1 MIYKSG
7 DAFRQA
13 LEGRLLSMS
22 QQNNIPLSWLRKM
35 VAFDRFLAR
44 LTADRPQEWLLKGG
58 MALRLRL
65 DVAARTTKDLDLLM
79 VDDEPDIQE
88 ALVRAAQLNLDDWFQ
103 FTVQRPSYSGADDR
117 VTGRRFHVSAL
128 IAGRTFEQFHVDV
141 GRSNEPIVGTPELFP
156 MTPLLG
162 FAGIKPATIL
172 CYPIVQ
178 QIADKVHAYTRPR
191 AGGIGTRVKDVIDIL
206 LIARQETFSRTTL
219 HQALQSTFSFY
230 NTHPL
235 PKTLPDP
242 PTSWTPQFRQL
253 IKMTDLPFITPV
265 EAVHAMRKLVDPAL
279 QATGNEHWH
288 PATWSWKNLP

>member
-13 LEGRLLSMS
+13 LESRLLAMS
-22 QQNNIPLSWLRKM
+22 QQEGIPLSWLRKM

-79 VDDEPDIQE
+79 TDDEPDIQE
-88 ALVRAAQLNLDDWFQ
+88 ALVRAAQLDLDDWFR
-103 FTVQRPSYSGADDR
+103 FTVRRSSYPISDNEAIS
-117 VTGRRFHVSAL
+117 RRFHAVAS

-141 GRSNEPIVGTPELFP
+141 GKNEPIVGAPESFS
-156 MTPLLG
+156 MTPLLA

-178 QIADKVHAYTRPR
+178 QIADKIHAYTRPR
-191 AGGIGTRVKDVIDIL
+191 PGGIGTRVKDVIDIL
-206 LIARQETFSRTTL
+206 LIARQQTFSRTSL

-230 NTHPL
+230 NTHPF
-235 PKTLPDP
+235 PKTIPDP
-242 PTSWTPQFRQL
+242 PASWTPQFRQL
-253 IKMTDLPFITPV
+253 IKTTDLPYSTPV
-265 EAVHAMRKLVDPAL
+265 EAVHAMRELVDPAL
-279 QATGNEHWH
+279 QAAGDEHWR
-288 PATWSWKNLP
+288 PATWSWES

>member
-13 LEGRLLSMS
+13 LEGRLLAMS
-22 QQNNIPLSWLRKM
+22 QQNGIPLSWLRKM

-44 LTADRPQEWLLKGG
+44 LAADRPQEWLLKGG

-65 DVAARTTKDLDLLM
+65 DMAARTTKDLDLLM
-79 VDDEPDIQE
+79 VNDEPDIQE
-88 ALVRAAQLNLDDWFQ
+88 ALVRAAQLDLDDWFR
-103 FTVQRPSYSGADDR
+103 FTVRRPPHSGADDWAIS
-117 VTGRRFHVSAL
+117 RRFHVSAL

-141 GRSNEPIVGTPELFP
+141 GGNEPMVGVPEPFS
-156 MTPLLG
+156 MMPLLA

-191 AGGIGTRVKDVIDIL
+191 PGGIGTRVKDVIDIL
-206 LIARQETFSRTTL
+206 LIARQEMFSQTTL
-219 HQALQSTFSFY
+219 HQALRSTFSFY

-242 PTSWTPQFRQL
+242 PTSWAPQFRQL
-253 IKMTDLPFITPV
+253 IKATDLPYTTPV
-265 EAVHAMRKLVDPAL
+265 EAVHAMRKLIDPAL
-279 QATGNEHWH
+279 QAPGDEYWH
-288 PATWSWKNLP
+288 PATWSWESQP